1 MQEAKN
7 RAKTR
12 GQLRWLLF
20 ILLLAGL
27 AVTFAMQTVQPSDDG
42 RVNIADSGRWIHDP
56 SGDLT
61 PEQALTQAE
70 TMPADAVGGHVAID
84 GQGYWLVADL
94 DNYTTTGQWAVNLY
108 VGRYER
114 AVLTVFDDG
123 RAVQQFET
131 GLIDVANQPEPSL
144 IPGYTLPFDFP
155 PSTKRTIVL
164 RLESA
169 HMANVAIDAGPRA
182 ALEGSMVV
190 RSVVLLLGFGG
201 ILALI
206 GYNLFLGVA
215 LRDWAYLF
223 YILHATGYSIYLFT
237 IFGYSGSLFGITHH
251 TWSLFV
257 AAGLIQTFAA
267 LFVYRVLDV
276 PRHAPFLRRFFLG
289 YFAFLALNVVGA
301 PIFGFYSAMAVGR
314 LTALLMPILIFSAA
328 IQAWRSG
335 SSQAPYIVAGWL
347 PLFAVSSIGNLA
359 MSGEMTQ
366 PPFIALVSLGAVV
379 FEMLLLSLA
388 LADRVRQLRVEKLF
402 AEETNEA
409 KSAFLATMSHEVRTP
424 LNGILG
430 TLELLRRTMLSD
442 QQRRYVDTIRT
453 SGSAL
458 LELLNNVLDYATV
471 EAGKI
476 VVREEEYAPTALI
489 KSIVDL
495 NMSRAQ
501 ANGVNLSFTVDP
513 AAVGPVTGDA
523 ALLRQVLLN
532 LVGNAVKFTDRG
544 RVIVRLTK
552 CADDILCFE
561 VEDTGPGIPA
571 SALPTLF
578 DRFTRVTDERSS
590 RHEGTGLGL
599 AIAKEMVEA
608 MGGSIGVET
617 VEGSG
622 SRFFFRVPFGKTV
635 PEAVASNPDA
645 GNTGAFRVLI
655 VDDTKINRDILS
667 DYLTQE
673 GYNVEV
679 AVSGIDALNKFTAG
693 AFDVILMDL
702 FMPETDGAE
711 TTRKILAIDPDIVVI
726 GITAAN
732 GIEQRADCVR
742 AGMRD
747 VLAKPLDFELL
758 LSVLKRQERER
769 ITRHIGPVLLN
780 RDVLLRNES
789 ILGRTKACNIIGD
802 FHRYSTSL
810 VDEIRDAIDQGD
822 NDRIE
827 AAAHRLTG
835 VAGVVGLEALAALAA
850 EVCEAATQGKDAPK
864 KSGEALLSMYQNSLK
879 ALAEY
884 GA

>member
-1 MQEAKN
+1 MQEVKN
-7 RAKTR
+7 GTKIRS
-12 GQLRWLLF
+12 QLRWLLF
-20 ILLLAGL
+20 ILLLIGL
-27 AVTFAMQTVQPSDDG
+27 AVTFAVQSLQPSDDG
-42 RVNIADSGRWIHDP
+42 RVNIANLGMWIHDP

-61 PEQALTQAE
+61 PEQALAQAE
-70 TMPADAVGGHVAID
+70 LMPADAVSGHVAID

-114 AVLTVFDDG
+114 AILTVFHEG

-144 IPGYTLPFDFP
+144 TPGYTLPFDFP
-155 PSTKRTIVL
+155 LGAKYSIVL

-190 RSVVLLLGFGG
+190 RTVVLLLGFGG

-206 GYNLFLGVA
+206 GYNMFLGAA

-223 YILHATGYSIYLFT
+223 YVLHATGYSVYLFT
-237 IFGYSGSLFGITHH
+237 IFGYLGSLFGITHH

-276 PRHAPFLRRFFLG
+276 PRNAPFLRRFFLA
-289 YFAFLALNVVGA
+289 YFALLALNVVGA
-301 PIFGFYSAMAVGR
+301 PFFGFYSAMAIGR

-335 SSQAPYIVAGWL
+335 SSQAPYIVAGWI

-359 MSGEMTQ
+359 MSGEMAQ
-366 PPFIALVSLGAVV
+366 PPFIALVSLGTVV

-430 TLELLRRTMLSD
+430 TLELLRRTVLSD
-442 QQRRYVDTIRT
+442 RQHRYVDTIHT

-458 LELLNNVLDYATV
+458 LALLNNVLDYATA
-471 EAGKI
+471 EAGKL
-476 VVREEEYAPTALI
+476 VVREEKYAPLELI
-489 KSIVDL
+489 EGIVEL

-501 ANGVNLSFTVDP
+501 AKGIDLSFAVDP
-513 AAVGPVTGDA
+513 AAVDPVSGDA
-523 ALLRQVLLN
+523 TLLRQVLLN
-532 LVGNAVKFTDRG
+532 LVGNAVKFTDSG
-544 RVIVRLTK
+544 RVTVRLTI
-552 CADDILCFE
+552 CADDTLYFE

-578 DRFTRVTDERSS
+578 DRFTQVNDKHSS

-599 AIAKEMVEA
+599 AIVKEMVEA
-608 MGGSIGVET
+608 MGGNIDVET

-622 SRFFFRVPFGKTV
+622 SRFFFQVPIGK
-635 PEAVASNPDA
+635 VASETVASSPDVS
-645 GNTGAFRVLI
+645 NTGALRVLV
-655 VDDTKINRDILS
+655 VDDAKINRDILS
-667 DYLTQE
+667 DFLTQE
-673 GYNVEV
+673 GYNVEI
-679 AVSGIDALNKFTAG
+679 AASGFDALNKFTAG

-726 GITAAN
+726 GVTAAN
-732 GIEQRADCVR
+732 CIEQRADCVR

-769 ITRHIGPVLLN
+769 IARHIGPALLN
-780 RDVLLRNES
+780 RDVLLRNEN
-789 ILGRTKACNIIGD
+789 ILGKTKTCKIVAD
-802 FHRYSTSL
+802 FHHHSTSL
-810 VDEIRDAIDQGD
+810 VDDIRDAIDQGD

-827 AAAHRLTG
+827 TAAHRLAG

-850 EVCEAATQGKDAPK
+850 EVCEAATQGKDATK
-864 KSGEALLSMYQNSLK
+864 KSGKTLLSMHQNSLK